1 MYPALEGGE
10 YQQASAPSVVRDR
23 QIPNG
28 AGSGEPALQVMS
40 ARLIY
45 RSAGACP
52 PRRYDEPK
60 HGEGQALAL
69 RTARNTHPHRSAG
82 ACPPRRYD
90 DPRHGEGNP
99 LACACGNLRGPKP
112 YVKGRRFFHRDIERF
127 MKHPHIKG
135 ET

>member
-28 AGSGEPALQVMS
+28 AGSGDPALQVMS
-40 ARLIY
+40 ARRIY
-45 RSAGACP
+45 
-52 PRRYDEPK
+52 
-60 HGEGQALAL
+60 
-69 RTARNTHPHRSAG
+69 RSAG

-112 YVKGRRFFHRDIERF
+112 YVKGRRFFYRIAGHATATLSDLGNTRI
-127 MKHPHIKG
+127 
-135 ET
+135 